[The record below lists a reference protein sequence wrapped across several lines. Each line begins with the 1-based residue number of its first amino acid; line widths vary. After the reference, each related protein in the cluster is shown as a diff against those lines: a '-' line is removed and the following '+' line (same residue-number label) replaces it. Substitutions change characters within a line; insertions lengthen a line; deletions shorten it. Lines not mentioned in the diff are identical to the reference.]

1 MHCMTVSLAG
11 GGTGLGSMWG
21 RQLAMSMLADAGFSD
36 VDVREI
42 DADPFN
48 DYYIAVK

>member
-1 MHCMTVSLAG
+1 
-11 GGTGLGSMWG
+11 
-21 RQLAMSMLADAGFSD
+21 MLADAGFRN